1 MHTKPPYE
9 TESPPAAD
17 AVSAAAGEFASPA
30 GDAAARASLLA
41 DACPP
46 QVARASLPVDA
57 RSGEQT
63 KDGSANSSGWQ
74 PLVQR
79 METLN
84 HRQTSPLAGAPPI
97 ANGASGGGSAGA
109 CAEDGAASDG
119 AADDGGNGHLRP
131 AAIRAYSRQTRQ
143 VRQDELIVQYLPLVH
158 KIVQHIVS
166 YLHPPLGREDLISAG
181 TIGLVKAA
189 RDFDPV
195 HQAEFKTYAY
205 IRIRG
210 AVIDE
215 LRGWSFAP
223 PQLKRQFDLAQDIVR
238 RAAEHTGA
246 VPSDEELAR
255 QLDMSVD
262 KMYRMFENARARH
275 FLSIHALNDES
286 PALAEALTA
295 ADDPRPEDGLQRREL
310 LREVTR
316 AIAELPK
323 RHRQIVI
330 LYYGKEL
337 TMKQIADVLHLTESR
352 ISQLH
357 AAALFR
363 LSAKLKTFSE
373 TEA

>member
-1 MHTKPPYE
+1 MPKPEYAADAMPR
-9 TESPPAAD
+9 TEQTQERPDMLPGACQAAPAAD
-17 AVSAAAGEFASPA
+17 AVSAAAGEFAS
-30 GDAAARASLLA
+30 GDAAARASL
-41 DACPP
+41 
-46 QVARASLPVDA
+46 PV
-57 RSGEQT
+57 G
-63 KDGSANSSGWQ
+63 
-74 PLVQR
+74 
-79 METLN
+79 
-84 HRQTSPLAGAPPI
+84 GAI
-97 ANGASGGGSAGA
+97 ANAWPPLERSASGGENAGG

-119 AADDGGNGHLRP
+119 VAGDDGNGHLRP

-255 QLDMSVD
+255 RLDMSVD

-323 RHRQIVI
+323 RQRQIMI

-357 AAALFR
+357 AAALVR